1 MSSNILEFE
10 FTSGF
15 FSTCTV
21 LMRNIV
27 GYHLQNN
34 ILPKIETSK
43 LWNTY
48 KDAEI
53 DIYTKFFERKNDIIN
68 LEPSKFS
75 PSLDEDQFSDFNL
88 INYDY
93 VNFIVN
99 QYFSPSIEIIK
110 IKNELIQKY
119 NIDLKNTI
127 SVCYR
132 GNDKSRETNLPTY
145 DEMLNKI
152 TQIKYQ
158 TPNKKLLIQTDEL
171 EFSEYMLSHFP
182 DSIVIHE
189 TKKIKRSNTAIQY
202 TIPFGE
208 KVITAQNFLSVM
220 YLMSETSSIILNSG
234 SVGMWVCL
242 FRGNSNDVY
251 QYLNPLNSDN
261 PIKWVK

>member
-1 MSSNILEFE
+1 MSSDILEFE
-10 FTSGF
+10 FNSGF

-21 LMRNIV
+21 LMRNII
-27 GYHLQNN
+27 GYNSQNN
-34 ILPKIETSK
+34 ILPKLGTSK
-43 LWNTY
+43 FWNMY
-48 KDAEI
+48 KDVDI
-53 DIYTKFFERKNDIIN
+53 DIYTKFFERKNNIIN
-68 LEPSKFS
+68 LEPSYFS
-75 PSLDEDQFSDFNL
+75 PSPDEDQFSDFNL

-93 VNFIVN
+93 TNVIVN

-119 NIDLKNTI
+119 NIDVKNTM

-145 DEMLNKI
+145 DEMLDKVME
-152 TQIKYQ
+152 IKNQ
-158 TPNKKLLIQTDEL
+158 TPDKKLLIQTDEL
-171 EFSEYMLSHFP
+171 EFCEYMLSHFP

-189 TKKIKRSNTAIQY
+189 TKKIKRSNT
-202 TIPFGE
+202 TIAYITPLGE
-208 KVITAQNFLSVM
+208 RVITAQNFLSVM